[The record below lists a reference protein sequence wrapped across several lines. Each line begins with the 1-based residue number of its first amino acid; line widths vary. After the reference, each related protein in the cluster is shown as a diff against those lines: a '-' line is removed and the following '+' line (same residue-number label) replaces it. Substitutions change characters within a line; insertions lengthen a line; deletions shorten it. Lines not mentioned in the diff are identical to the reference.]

1 MEVGSTKYKNKKCAL
16 TTMHSKE
23 SVIAPA
29 FLKNLDMVVEVASFN
44 TDLLGTFS
52 GEIERVGKPFE
63 VAEKKARMGMSL
75 NKLPYGIA
83 NEGSFGPHPFIPFIN
98 GNTEILI
105 FIDDEIG
112 LKIHET
118 NFTAETNFSHSCLS
132 SLDEA
137 EEFLKNAQFPSH
149 GIIVRANQWQKNQK
163 IFKGITDLSGLEEA
177 FLASKKDSVDGKV
190 WLESDMRAH
199 MNPTRMKFIG
209 ELAEKL
215 SSRLAKSCPSC
226 NSPGFG
232 MAGMEAGLICEYC
245 GSPTEMIK
253 NDIYGCAICDYKE
266 FHEHDPNTKFAQPFY
281 CQICNP

>member
-1 MEVGSTKYKNKKCAL
+1 
-16 TTMHSKE
+16 MHHKE

-29 FLKNLDMVVEVASFN
+29 FLKNLDMIVEVVDYN

-52 GEIERVGKPFE
+52 GEIERIGKPFE

-75 NKLPYGIA
+75 KKLPRGIA
-83 NEGSFGPHPFIPFIN
+83 NEGSFGPHPFIPFII
-98 GNTEILI
+98 GNTEIMI

-118 NFTAETNFSHSCLS
+118 KFTAETNFSHTCIS
-132 SLDEA
+132 SLNEA
-137 EEFLKNAQFPSH
+137 EEFLKNSQFPSH

-163 IFKGITDLSGLEEA
+163 IFKGITDFSELEKSFSIA
-177 FLASKKDSVDGKV
+177 KKDSGDGKV

-215 SSRLAKSCPSC
+215 SLRLAKSCPSC

-232 MAGMEAGLICEYC
+232 IVGMEAGLICEYC
-245 GSPTEMIK
+245 TSPTEMIK
-253 NDIYGCAICDYKE
+253 NDIHGCAICDYKE
-266 FHEHDPNTKFAQPFY
+266 LHEHDPKTKFAHPFY
-281 CQICNP
+281 CKICNP

>member
-1 MEVGSTKYKNKKCAL
+1 
-16 TTMHSKE
+16 MHSKE
-23 SVIAPA
+23 SLIAPA
-29 FLKNLDMVVEVASFN
+29 FLKNLDMVVEVAGCN

-52 GEIERVGKPFE
+52 GEIERIEKPFE

-75 NKLPYGIA
+75 KKLHYGIA
-83 NEGSFGPHPFIPFIN
+83 NEGSFGPHPFIPFITI
-98 GNTEILI
+98 NTEIMI

-118 NFTAETNFSHSCLS
+118 KFTAETNFSHTCLS
-132 SLDEA
+132 SLKEA
-137 EEFLKNAQFPSH
+137 EEFLKNVQFPSH
-149 GIIVRANQWQKNQK
+149 GIIVRANKWQKNQK
-163 IFKGITDLSGLEEA
+163 IFKGITDILELEKSFLEA
-177 FLASKKDSVDGKV
+177 KKDSVDGKV

-215 SSRLAKSCPSC
+215 SLRLAQFCPAC

-232 MAGMEAGLICEYC
+232 MVGIKAGLICEYC
-245 GSPTEMIK
+245 GSPTEMIES
-253 NDIYGCAICDYKE
+253 DIYGCNICDYKE
-266 FHEHDPNTKFAQPFY
+266 LHKHDPKTKFAHPFY